1 MIQGLKMPGR
11 PPHLPEFLNPPVSE
25 VAIGVQFRPPLGYQ
39 QIRAGEVWNLYR
51 SDYPNAEEQSP
62 LPPAFE
68 TFGPPRSQSQPPIN
82 FVSGA
87 THDRFW
93 FISESGAE
101 LIQFQDD
108 RLMHNWREMGLPD
121 NPYPRFEQ
129 MIAKF
134 EAELTELG
142 RYIKGLA
149 PQDLQINQ
157 CEVTYI
163 NTIKVDELPDS
174 RPSTWLRGLEMP
186 TGAVEDFQYVFR
198 RTIRDAKGH
207 PSGRRTCEAVSAH
220 TRDLEPVIR
229 LTITARGAPPSSKI
243 SDAIT
248 YLKQG
253 RDLIVLGF
261 VEFTT
266 DAAQAHWGRV
276 K

>member
-1 MIQGLKMPGR
+1 MHVGSGAGADVCAAGRAGSGAILRRQATRKMIQGLKMPGR

-186 TGAVEDFQYVFR
+186 TGAVEDFHQHRIHHHANR
-198 RTIRDAKGH
+198 R
-207 PSGRRTCEAVSAH
+207 SGLSI
-220 TRDLEPVIR
+220 P
-229 LTITARGAPPSSKI
+229 
-243 SDAIT
+243 
-248 YLKQG
+248 G
-253 RDLIVLGF
+253 RDCCAL
-261 VEFTT
+261 
-266 DAAQAHWGRV
+266 
-276 K
+276 